1 MKSHEVPLIKDN
13 KVWLGNGFKG
23 NVGFFKS
30 PYEDVAVSS
39 QHKDG
44 FIRVSGVMW
53 FTNLDIKK
61 RHEEL
66 ELYKKYNPEEYP
78 RYDNYNAINVDKTA
92 DIPEDYYEEMGV
104 PITFLD
110 KYNPDQFEIIDGI
123 GRYSILDNENTK
135 KAGKYLS
142 MIDGKAKFF
151 RIVIKRRK

>member
-1 MKSHEVPLIKDN
+1 M
-13 KVWLGNGFKG
+13 GC
-23 NVGFFKS
+23 
-30 PYEDVAVSS
+30 
-39 QHKDG
+39 
-44 FIRVSGVMW
+44 W
-53 FTNLDIKK
+53 FTNLDHKR

-78 RYDNYNAINVDKTA
+78 HYENYNAINVDKTA